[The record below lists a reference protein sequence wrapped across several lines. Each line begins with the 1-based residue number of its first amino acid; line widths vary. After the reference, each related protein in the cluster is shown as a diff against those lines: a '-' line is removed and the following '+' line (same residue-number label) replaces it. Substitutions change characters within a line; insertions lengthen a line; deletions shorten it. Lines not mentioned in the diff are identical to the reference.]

1 MPSQSNVII
10 DHKMADS
17 MPLPNADNLTDGVEI
32 VEDVYDQPAV
42 DTLEGRIGL
51 LLQGEDMQ
59 SHFIEMPSGLYTDEH
74 AHESESIIMTLRGE
88 WVLCARGE
96 RKHMTAG
103 DIFWFGPNVP
113 TGYEVPFDDSA
124 FILIF
129 KGQRTDQSPTE
140 FVEYLR
146 EKVNPMLEAEREGGE
161 PFWFA
166 DLPDDH
172 PAREFAASLGARH
185 A

>member
-1 MPSQSNVII
+1 MDESI
-10 DHKMADS
+10 
-17 MPLPNADNLTDGVEI
+17 PLPDVENITDGVEI
-32 VEDVYDQPAV
+32 VENVHDQPAV

-51 LLQGEDMQ
+51 LLQGKDMQ
-59 SHFIEMPSGLYTDEH
+59 SHFIEMPAGLYTAEH
-74 AHESESIIMTLRGE
+74 AHETESIIMTLRGE

-96 RKHMTAG
+96 RRHMTTG
-103 DIFWFGPNVP
+103 DIFWFGPDVP
-113 TGYEVPFDDSA
+113 TGYEVPFNDSA

-146 EKVNPMLEAEREGGE
+146 DEVNPLLEAEREEGE
-161 PFWFA
+161 PFWFT

-172 PAREFAASLGARH
+172 PAKEFAASLDAPH
-185 A
+185 V